1 MKHHPQ
7 PLITESRA
15 EAFSASALRFV
26 CWLFGVIV
34 SFGLTGRSKKL
45 RDVLNYAERAVEFTL
60 FVHAV
65 ARFGPLPK
73 KKHHRPASA
82 PPGFRMAQSRLKL
95 LYKRANIRAR
105 KASAIDRIFT
115 LIEALQHPERA
126 IAYFLK
132 RIRKG
137 LRGRRLVIV
146 APHADAFLSALAPFP
161 QVELDTS

>member
-1 MKHHPQ
+1 MKPQ
-7 PLITESRA
+7 PPLITQTRV
-15 EAFSASALRFV
+15 EAFTASALGFV

-34 SFGLTGRSKKL
+34 KFGLTGRSKRL
-45 RDVLNYAERAVEFTL
+45 RDILNYAERAVEFTL
-60 FVHAV
+60 FLHAV

-73 KKHHRPASA
+73 KKHRQPSA

-95 LYKRANIRAR
+95 FYKRANIRAS
-105 KASAIDRIFT
+105 KASAIERVFA

-146 APHADAFLSALAPFP
+146 APVADAFFSVSAPFP
-161 QVELDTS
+161 QTALDSS